1 MNLSKKQR
9 KIVIEVVNYMLDRLF
24 SGVKNDRQAKLGLMF
39 ELGLQDSQ
47 VAGWRMGRNLPNAA
61 TLYRLADASGVLG
74 EIAEAISYHVDLE
87 DFPEL
92 LTKKMKSK
100 SGV

>member
-1 MNLSKKQR
+1 
-9 KIVIEVVNYMLDRLF
+9 
-24 SGVKNDRQAKLGLMF
+24 
-39 ELGLQDSQ
+39 
-47 VAGWRMGRNLPNAA
+47 MGRNLPNAA
-61 TLYRLADASGVLG
+61 TLYRLADASGVLA
-74 EIAEAISYHVDLE
+74 ELSEAISYHVDLE